1 MDIEAYRLRTKK
13 TVAELAKL
21 LGVKEAAIYNYKYGK
36 SKPSYESIEK
46 MLLDGAY
53 LSEVFSEEVQNKVI
67 DTLRLQIGIGA
78 ESSSETSSSSDV
90 WNDPDFLEG
99 FKRAH
104 EDMKAKGLIK

>member
-1 MDIEAYRLRTKK
+1 MDTEAYRIRKK
-13 TVAELAKL
+13 RSVAELAEL
-21 LGVKEAAIYNYKYGK
+21 LGVKEAAVYNYKYGK

-46 MLLDGAY
+46 MLLDGAFI
-53 LSEVFSEEVQNKVI
+53 SEIFSEEVQNKVI
-67 DTLRLQIGIGA
+67 DTLRLQIGISV

>member
-1 MDIEAYRLRTKK
+1 MDTEAYRIRKK
-13 TVAELAKL
+13 RSVAELAQL
-21 LGVKEAAIYNYKYGK
+21 LGVKEAAVYNYKYGK

-46 MLLDGAY
+46 MLLDGAFI
-53 LSEVFSEEVQNKVI
+53 SEIFSEEVQNKVI
-67 DTLRLQIGIGA
+67 DTLRLQIGIGV